1 MEQTKS
7 SDLVKKSMIALAG
20 LFAVG
25 ALAAY
30 SMKSSGSKSS
40 AAGGESDE
48 ESKTEVTLTT
58 ENSARAS
65 STRVTENTPV
75 QMLPQGP
82 ASQLDSDAIELDTT
96 GKHSEANL
104 MRLLEHLS
112 VNLKSVFLRNKM
124 TVDSQLV

>member
-30 SMKSSGSKSS
+30 SMKSSGSKGS
-40 AAGGESDE
+40 AAQGESDE

-58 ENSARAS
+58 ENSARPS
-65 STRVTENTPV
+65 STRVTDNTPV
-75 QMLPQGP
+75 QMLP
-82 ASQLDSDAIELDTT
+82 
-96 GKHSEANL
+96 
-104 MRLLEHLS
+104 
-112 VNLKSVFLRNKM
+112 
-124 TVDSQLV
+124 